1 MFWTMTWAD
10 AVFMV
15 ECRFM
20 LHYAT
25 IFQRIKLGKMI
36 EKVRQGLRVRAWKH
50 LKKRPDGAG

>member
-1 MFWTMTWAD
+1 
-10 AVFMV
+10 
-15 ECRFM
+15 M